1 MCITIDSID
10 NIYVANKSTP
20 VIRKYSPDGK
30 LLMAFTFKLPF
41 KTGPVEIFL
50 NDRGDEIRIV
60 REDENPDQVQ
70 VSKEGK
76 TTSVQR
82 VKTTNRPRVGTS
94 SIGVDSQQRIYII
107 TKRRLLTEKERRAT
121 SIGWGFDMID
131 RRRVDYNIV
140 ESIDAKMIMV
150 FSPGGKIIA
159 ETTLTTFCDS
169 IYISNNRIF
178 IIDGTLNQ
186 RILEYKMIFEK
197 EEKT

>member
-1 MCITIDSID
+1 
-10 NIYVANKSTP
+10 
-20 VIRKYSPDGK
+20 
-30 LLMAFTFKLPF
+30 
-41 KTGPVEIFL
+41 
-50 NDRGDEIRIV
+50 
-60 REDENPDQVQ
+60 
-70 VSKEGK
+70 
-76 TTSVQR
+76 
-82 VKTTNRPRVGTS
+82 
-94 SIGVDSQQRIYII
+94 
-107 TKRRLLTEKERRAT
+107 
-121 SIGWGFDMID
+121 MID